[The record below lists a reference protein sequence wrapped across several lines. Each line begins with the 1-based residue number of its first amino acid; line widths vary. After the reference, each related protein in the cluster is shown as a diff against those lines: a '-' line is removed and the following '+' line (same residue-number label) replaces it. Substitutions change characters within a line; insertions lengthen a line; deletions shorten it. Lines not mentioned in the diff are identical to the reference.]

1 MRKSQLR
8 IEKKCAIVCC
18 ELPPI
23 AESARIYGVP
33 PQFVPRLG
41 IGCDSVFNRNRIGD
55 NPHGNRRTAHK
66 DRAASFRVETRE
78 GKGSRKFFP
87 WAFLSFESAIL
98 KFNFNNSLCQ
108 TRIIRTL
115 PKRRYFRAFG
125 QILVWSTFS
134 TSALAFTKNH
144 RKYRCF
150 GCGQVWRRIFR
161 LKQGVRAG

>member
-55 NPHGNRRTAHK
+55 NPTGIGGQRIKIEPHLSGLKHVKGKARGNF
-66 DRAASFRVETRE
+66 FREPFIV
-78 GKGSRKFFP
+78 
-87 WAFLSFESAIL
+87 
-98 KFNFNNSLCQ
+98 
-108 TRIIRTL
+108 
-115 PKRRYFRAFG
+115 
-125 QILVWSTFS
+125 
-134 TSALAFTKNH
+134 
-144 RKYRCF
+144 
-150 GCGQVWRRIFR
+150 
-161 LKQGVRAG
+161 